1 MSMISTTPT
10 PQPIE
15 AESLSALPGI
25 RHGFFTREGGVSEGL
40 YAGLNCGL
48 GSNDDRELVLENR
61 RRVAAALARP
71 DAAVVTLYQTHSD
84 VARIVTGPED
94 LTNLPKAD
102 AVVTATPG
110 VVVGVLTADC
120 CPVLFA
126 DAQAKIVA
134 AAHAG
139 WRGAIGGILEATVA
153 SMVEAGARRE
163 RILAAIGP
171 CIGHAAYEVG
181 PEFEAEL
188 LALDPD
194 NARFFSNPSAQIK
207 PRFDLPGY
215 VMARLGSLG
224 LSAAESA
231 TACTYENESRF
242 FSYRRSCHRKEPD
255 YGRQISAILVT

>member
-1 MSMISTTPT
+1 MTMTSTTPT

-15 AESLSALPGI
+15 ATSLSRLRGI
-25 RHGFFTREGGVSEGL
+25 RHGFFTREGGNSTGL

-48 GSNDDRELVLENR
+48 GSSDDRDKVLENR
-61 RRVAAALARP
+61 RRMASALGRP
-71 DAAVVTLYQTHSD
+71 DAPVVTLFQTHSAT
-84 VARIVTGPED
+84 ARIVTGAQDPA
-94 LTNLPKAD
+94 NLPKAD

-126 DAQAKIVA
+126 DPDAKIVA

-139 WRGAIGGILEATVA
+139 WRGAVGGILEATVA
-153 SMVEAGARRE
+153 TMVEAGARRQ

-171 CIGHAAYEVG
+171 CIGPAAYEVG
-181 PEFEAEL
+181 PEFQSEL
-188 LALDPD
+188 LALNPD
-194 NARFFSNPSAQIK
+194 NARYFSKLPGQAK

-215 VMARLGSLG
+215 VMARLGGLG
-224 LSAAESA
+224 LSATQCA
-231 TACTYENESRF
+231 TTCTYENESRF

-255 YGRQISAILVT
+255 YGRQISAILVA